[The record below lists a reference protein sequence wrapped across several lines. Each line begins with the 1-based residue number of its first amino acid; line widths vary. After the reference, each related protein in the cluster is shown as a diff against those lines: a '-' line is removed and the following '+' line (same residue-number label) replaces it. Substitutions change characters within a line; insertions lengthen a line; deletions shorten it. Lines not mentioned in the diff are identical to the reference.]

1 MVKTMRSLLF
11 VTAIAAAVADNA
23 DCAVDGA
30 KAMDQFSDAAIF
42 IWAAT
47 QRCGKATESQVKCEV
62 DITSAM
68 QSVNDMINVIVSA
81 VGDCGAIKTDHQACG
96 MAVSE
101 LTSAAAGLAAASGGI
116 ADACPKTLDN
126 IPEGKAV
133 DPETA
138 TNLGLCIV
146 DAKSVVGSLFSASK
160 LLSEVGSVCNS
171 KPAQNAHKDIKNAFA
186 YQGGSDSSCAY
197 KALDIVSALADMGA
211 FLGASVNDCT
221 SLKGNG
227 NADAGCSSAIIAAV
241 SSLTAVAEAGMH
253 IDRECR
259 VDSSRLFIQE
269 HEVAAKGTS
278 FLNLALAACLP
289 IAAVLSFVMGRRT
302 RTNYQLAP
310 ARELEAA
317 M

>member
-1 MVKTMRSLLF
+1 MVNTMRSLLF
-11 VTAIAAAVADNA
+11 FTAIGAAVADNA

-160 LLSEVGSVCNS
+160 LLSEVGGVCQGKEFGS
-171 KPAQNAHKDIKNAFA
+171 K
-186 YQGGSDSSCAY
+186 SSCAY

>member
-1 MVKTMRSLLF
+1 MRSLLF
-11 VTAIAAAVADNA
+11 LSAIATAVAGNA
-23 DCAVDGA
+23 DCAIDGA
-30 KAMDQFSDAAIF
+30 KAMDEFSDAAIF

-47 QRCGKATESQVKCEV
+47 KRCGKAKESQVKCEV
-62 DITSAM
+62 DIASAI
-68 QSVNDMINVIVSA
+68 QSVNNMINVIVNA
-81 VGDCGAIKTDHQACG
+81 VGDCNAIKTDHQACG

-116 ADACPKTLDN
+116 
-126 IPEGKAV
+126 
-133 DPETA
+133 
-138 TNLGLCIV
+138 V

-160 LLSEVGSVCNS
+160 LLSEVGGVCQGKEFGS
-171 KPAQNAHKDIKNAFA
+171 K
-186 YQGGSDSSCAY
+186 SSCAY